1 MKKIIATALLV
12 MGAVMAM
19 PSISATYKIADTF
32 DGCER
37 GKFYPLTKSG
47 KYLRCDQ
54 YTYFYKYRPDVI
66 AEGNRVY
73 AIDGREVRGT
83 IVDGYSISTNI
94 SDEWEGCDWD
104 SHRLDNGMV
113 LQCSSYFYEY
123 AYRPS
128 VEIIVIEGR
137 VVQVL
142 VNGEARDGI
151 QVYQNQ
157 R

>member
-66 AEGNRVY
+66 LRATESMRSMAEKFV
-73 AIDGREVRGT
+73 GR
-83 IVDGYSISTNI
+83 
-94 SDEWEGCDWD
+94 
-104 SHRLDNGMV
+104 
-113 LQCSSYFYEY
+113 
-123 AYRPS
+123 
-128 VEIIVIEGR
+128 
-137 VVQVL
+137 
-142 VNGEARDGI
+142 
-151 QVYQNQ
+151 
-157 R
+157 